1 MKHVNRLNFFSH
13 HRVAVLGLAVLAMMG
28 AAVLGTASSLSSGRA
43 QTASCA
49 SATLIGQAESGGTL
63 AFVDVGV
70 GKVALFVCIDS
81 TEFPGGQ
88 GGPFTAN
95 GTVASGCFVIDGL
108 GTDVV
113 AVFREDPAIAPG
125 CEALVSIRVGLQG
138 TPATP
143 TVSALTPTATAT
155 SVTSTATAPA
165 STATVTRTSVPATST
180 AVQSATS
187 VATATRTST
196 IAPTSVATSPAV
208 ATATPIRPTVIPPKT
223 GSGSSGSGGSNLPLL
238 AGIAIM
244 MIVAGA
250 GAVFVGRKNERNRS

>member
-13 HRVAVLGLAVLAMMG
+13 HRVAVLGLAVIAMMG
-28 AAVLGTASSLSSGRA
+28 AAVLGTTSSLSSGRA
-43 QTASCA
+43 QTPSCA
-49 SATLIGQAESGGTL
+49 SATLVGQAESGGTL
-63 AFVDVGV
+63 AFVDAGV

-138 TPATP
+138 T
-143 TVSALTPTATAT
+143 ALTPTATAT

-180 AVQSATS
+180 AVQSATT

-196 IAPTSVATSPAV
+196 IAPTSAATSPAV

-223 GSGSSGSGGSNLPLL
+223 GSGPSGSGGNNLPLL
-238 AGIAIM
+238 AGVAIM
-244 MIVAGA
+244 MIAAGA

>member
-63 AFVDVGV
+63 AFVDAGV

-138 TPATP
+138 T
-143 TVSALTPTATAT
+143 ALTPTATAT

-180 AVQSATS
+180 AVQSATT

-196 IAPTSVATSPAV
+196 IAPTSAATSPAV

-223 GSGSSGSGGSNLPLL
+223 GSGPSGSGGSSLPLL
-238 AGIAIM
+238 AGIAIV

>member
-63 AFVDVGV
+63 AFVDAGV

-81 TEFPGGQ
+81 TEFATGQ

-138 TPATP
+138 TPIP
-143 TVSALTPTATAT
+143 GLTPTATAT
-155 SVTSTATAPA
+155 TVTSTATAPA

>member
-63 AFVDVGV
+63 AFVDAGV

-95 GTVASGCFVIDGL
+95 GTVGSGCFVIDGL

-138 TPATP
+138 PP
-143 TVSALTPTATAT
+143 GSGLTPTATAT
-155 SVTSTATAPA
+155 SVTSTATAPP

-180 AVQSATS
+180 AVQSATT

-196 IAPTSVATSPAV
+196 IAPTSAATSPAV

-238 AGIAIM
+238 AGVAIV